1 MSRLEGFQNIYDP
14 YIWPFIQW
22 KSLVVLNFDLLLKIS
37 INILCSVARAKVF
50 WLFKKAWFSGARIQ
64 LNIVEVAAVL

>member
-1 MSRLEGFQNIYDP
+1 ME
-14 YIWPFIQW
+14 
-22 KSLVVLNFDLLLKIS
+22 VLNFDLLLKNS